1 MYTTIQHQ
9 VLILPRNITQKSD
22 DFFAIKTKGCY
33 LNDLMTETEILR
45 KGFKKGVNF
54 TVMR

>member
-54 TVMR
+54 TVTR